1 MLEPQTLKF
10 LSALAQNNNKPWF
23 DTHRAQYEAARI
35 DFQNFIQLVIDDF
48 GRTDTTIAGLQ
59 ARDCLFRINRDIR
72 FSNDKTPYKA
82 NFGASLKP
90 EGKKSP
96 YAGYYF
102 HLEPGRSFVG
112 GGLWMPEAVNVK
124 KVRQEIDYNGAAFQQ
139 IINSSSFKK
148 VYGDVYKG
156 SDVSLSKAPK
166 GYEPN
171 HPAIDYLKLKSFIAE
186 THLAD
191 AELTKA
197 TLHQK
202 TVEAFK
208 ALQPFLQFINHALVP
223 DE

>member
-10 LSALAQNNNKPWF
+10 LSGLKENNNKTWF
-23 DTHRAQYEAARI
+23 EAHRAQYEAARI
-35 DFQNFIQLVIDDF
+35 DFQNFMQLVIDDLQ
-48 GRTDTTIAGLQ
+48 RTDVTIAGLQ

-72 FSNDKTPYKA
+72 FSNDKTPYKS

-90 EGKKSP
+90 EGKKSV

-112 GGLWMPEAVNVK
+112 GGLWMPEPAAVK
-124 KVRQEIDYNGAAFQQ
+124 KVRQEIDYNGAGFQAIISNPAFK
-139 IINSSSFKK
+139 NT
-148 VYGDVYKG
+148 YGDVYQG
-156 SDVSLSKAPK
+156 TDVSLSKAPK
-166 GYEPN
+166 GYDPG
-171 HPAIDYLKLKSFIAE
+171 HPAIAYLKLKSFIAE
-186 THLAD
+186 APVAD

-202 TVEAFK
+202 TVAAYK
-208 ALQPFLQFINHALVP
+208 ALHPFLQFANRALLP